1 MADFNWVGGAS
12 GDFYTASNWIPPQ
25 VPTYGF
31 IGVPT
36 GTTISIPSGNQV
48 SLDGLVPSGPAG
60 TVTLAGGSWQF
71 YYGLPP
77 IPGYNVTL
85 ENTTVSS
92 VVAAI
97 GQHGSTI
104 TLNGATVISGSN
116 MPAAGT
122 FIFDSVS
129 SSGRANVLNVNAQ
142 STGMVLQNLGYGDSI
157 VLGTGNTLTL
167 TLNPGSTSVYT
178 LTDAHSGGYSTVVS
192 TNVTLAPGAGP
203 GNFVSVGG
211 TFYYAGSAPCFYAGT
226 RLATADG
233 EIAVEDITA
242 GMLLLTAAGESK
254 PVRWLGRSE
263 VSTRFADPLRVLP
276 IRIKAGALGESL
288 PLRDLLVSPD
298 HAMFVGGVLV
308 QAGAM
313 VNGSSIIREADV
325 PECFTY
331 YHVELATHEL
341 LQAEGAAAE
350 SFVDNVDRMG
360 FANWAEHEALGET
373 APIEEMNLPRVKSQ
387 RQVPVALRAALAAR
401 ALVFQEAAAA

>member
-1 MADFNWVGGAS
+1 MADFTWVGGAS
-12 GDFYTASNWIPPQ
+12 GNFDTASNWNPAA
-25 VPTYGF
+25 VPTYGY
-31 IGVPT
+31 IAVPT
-36 GTTISIPSGNQV
+36 GTVIILPASGTVVLNGV
-48 SLDGLVPSGPAG
+48 AVTGPRG
-60 TVTLAGGSWQF
+60 TVTFTGGALNFYSGLA
-71 YYGLPP
+71 P

-85 ENTTVSS
+85 ENTTFSTTSLLGAPGSS
-92 VVAAI
+92 
-97 GQHGSTI
+97 I
-104 TLNGATVISGSN
+104 TLAGATVTGSGS
-116 MPAAGT
+116 AAMGT

-129 SSGRANVLNVNAQ
+129 SSGRANVLNVTSQ

-157 VLGTGNTLTL
+157 VMGTGNTLTL
-167 TLNPGSTSVYT
+167 TLNSGSTSVYT
-178 LTDAHSGGYSTVVS
+178 LTDAHSSGYSTVVS
-192 TNVTLAPGAGP
+192 TNVTLAPGAVP

-341 LQAEGAAAE
+341 LLAEGAAAE